1 MLLPMKRWQVAP
13 QVHDQYLAG
22 FPDLPPLLVQ
32 VLYSREIEDPAAASD
47 FLAGRVAIDDP
58 FLLKGM
64 DRAVPRL
71 QRAICRGEK
80 IAIYGDFDA
89 DGVTATALLVQVLSS
104 LGARVE
110 PYIPDRV
117 DEGYGLNLGALRK
130 LYLRRVRLVVTVD
143 CGVRSVHE
151 VEQANRHL
159 NLIITDHHLPG
170 DRLPP
175 ATAIIDPKQ
184 SGCSYPFQNLSG
196 VGLAYKLAQALLARP
211 PAGSPPVPDLQESLL
226 DLVALGTVADMAPLL
241 GENRLLVQRGLNA
254 LNEAS
259 RPGVA
264 ALMADAGLRR
274 GEVDSTAIGFRLGPR
289 LNAAG
294 RLEHAML
301 AYDLLTKTDGLETKN
316 LAERLGELNRR
327 RQQLTDETVA
337 AAEAQVLA
345 DDPEARLYLAA
356 SPDFKP
362 GILGL
367 AASRLTE
374 AYYRPSVVVEWGEE
388 ESRGSC
394 RSIPEFH
401 ITAALDEC
409 QDLLIRHGGHSAA
422 AGFTV
427 ATSNLPALR
436 ERLQAIAA
444 ERLAGVELRPSLKI
458 DAVLPLEEAGWP
470 VQDLLSQVEPCGAE
484 NPTPVL
490 LSRDVEVR
498 EVKAM
503 GVDQKH
509 LKLVLRDRRGV
520 TWDAVLFRGGNL
532 RDQVPSRIDVAY
544 CLKASEWNGERRLQ
558 LEVQDLQASTQPI
571 TLGIPQE
578 ERAEARTPNLRTNY
592 AR

>member
-1 MLLPMKRWQVAP
+1 MSLPVKRWRAVTQP
-13 QVHDQYLAG
+13 RDQQPACL
-22 FPDLPPLLVQ
+22 PDLPPLLAQ
-32 VLYSREIEDPAAASD
+32 VLCNRGITEQAAASD
-47 FLAGRVAIDDP
+47 FLAGRVAVDDP

-71 QRAICRGEK
+71 QRAICRREK
-80 IAIYGDFDA
+80 IAVYGDFDA
-89 DGVTATALLVQVLSS
+89 DGVTATALLVRALSS

-143 CGVRSVHE
+143 CGVRSVRE

-184 SGCSYPFQNLSG
+184 PGCSYPFKGLSG

-211 PAGSPPVPDLQESLL
+211 PAGSQPIPDLLELLL
-226 DLVALGTVADMAPLL
+226 DLVAIGTVADLAPLL
-241 GENRLLVQRGLNA
+241 GENRSLVRRGLNA

-259 RPGVA
+259 RPGVS
-264 ALMADAGLRR
+264 ALMADAGLRK
-274 GEVDSTAIGFRLGPR
+274 GEVNSAAIGFRLGPR

-301 AYDLLTKTDGLETKN
+301 AYDLLTKTDGLETRT

-356 SPDFKP
+356 SPEFKP
-362 GILGL
+362 GIVGL

-374 AYYRPSVVVEWGEE
+374 AYYRPSIVVELGEE

-394 RSIPEFH
+394 RSIPEFD

-409 QDLLIRHGGHSAA
+409 QDLLIRYGGHHAA

-436 ERLQAIAA
+436 DRLRAIAA
-444 ERLAGVELRPSLKI
+444 ERLAGVELRPSLEI
-458 DAVLPLEEAGWP
+458 DAELPLEEVGGP
-470 VQDLLSQVEPCGAE
+470 TYELLSQVEPCGAE

-498 EVKAM
+498 EIRAM
-503 GVDQKH
+503 GADQKH
-509 LKLVLRDRRGV
+509 LKLVLRDRRGAA
-520 TWDAVLFRGGNL
+520 WDAILFRGGHL
-532 RDQVPSRIDVAY
+532 RDQVPGRIDVAY
-544 CLKASEWNGERRLQ
+544 CLLANEWNGEKRLQ
-558 LEVQDLQASTQPI
+558 LEVQDLKAS
-571 TLGIPQE
+571 L
-578 ERAEARTPNLRTNY
+578 
-592 AR
+592 

>member
-1 MLLPMKRWQVAP
+1 VKRWRDATRP
-13 QVHDQYLAG
+13 RDQQPACL
-22 FPDLPPLLVQ
+22 PDLPPLLAQ
-32 VLYSREIEDPAAASD
+32 VLCNRGITEQAAASD
-47 FLAGRVAIDDP
+47 FLTGRMAVDDP

-71 QRAICRGEK
+71 QRAICRREK
-80 IAIYGDFDA
+80 IAVYGDFDA
-89 DGVTATALLVQVLSS
+89 DGVTATAVLVRALSS

-130 LYLRRVRLVVTVD
+130 LYLHRVRLVVTVD

-184 SGCSYPFQNLSG
+184 PGCSYPFKGLSG
-196 VGLAYKLAQALLARP
+196 VGLAYKLVQALLARP
-211 PAGSPPVPDLQESLL
+211 PAGFQPVPDLLESLL
-226 DLVALGTVADMAPLL
+226 DLVAIGTVADLAPLL
-241 GENRLLVQRGLNA
+241 DENRSLVRRGLNA

-264 ALMADAGLRR
+264 ALMADAGLRK

-301 AYDLLTKTDGLETKN
+301 AYDLLTKTDGLETRT

-356 SPDFKP
+356 SPEFKP
-362 GILGL
+362 GIVGL

-374 AYYRPSVVVEWGEE
+374 TYYRPSIVVELGGE

-394 RSIPEFH
+394 RSIPEFD
-401 ITAALDEC
+401 ITTALDEC
-409 QDLLIRHGGHSAA
+409 QDLLIRYGGHRAA

-436 ERLQAIAA
+436 DRLRAIAT
-444 ERLAGVELRPSLKI
+444 ERLAGVELRPSLEI
-458 DAVLPLEEAGWP
+458 DAELPLEEVGG
-470 VQDLLSQVEPCGAE
+470 DTYELLSQVEPCGAE

-498 EVKAM
+498 EIKAM
-503 GVDQKH
+503 GADQKH
-509 LKLVLRDRRGV
+509 LKLVLRDRRGAA
-520 TWDAVLFRGGNL
+520 WDAILFRGGHL
-532 RDQVPSRIDVAY
+532 RGKVPGRIDVAY
-544 CLKASEWNGERRLQ
+544 CLLANEWNGEKRLQ
-558 LEVQDLQASTQPI
+558 LEVQDLKAS
-571 TLGIPQE
+571 L
-578 ERAEARTPNLRTNY
+578 
-592 AR
+592 

>member
-1 MLLPMKRWQVAP
+1 MKRWRDLTQSR
-13 QVHDQYLAG
+13 DQDPAR

-32 VLYSREIEDPAAASD
+32 VLRNRGIVDSAVASD
-47 FLAGRVAIDDP
+47 FLAARVAVDDP

-80 IAIYGDFDA
+80 IAVYGDFDA
-89 DGVTATALLVQVLSS
+89 DGVTATAVLVQVLSS

-130 LYLRRVRLVVTVD
+130 LYRRGVRLVVTVD
-143 CGVRSVHE
+143 CGVRSVKE
-151 VEQANRHL
+151 VEQVDPHL
-159 NLIITDHHLPG
+159 NLIVTDHHLPS

-184 SGCSYPFQNLSG
+184 PDCPYPFKGLSG

-211 PAGSPPVPDLQESLL
+211 PATSQPVPDLHESLL
-226 DLVALGTVADMAPLL
+226 DLVAIGTVADLAPLL
-241 GENRLLVQRGLNA
+241 GENRALVRCGLSA
-254 LNEAS
+254 LNEAN

-264 ALMADAGLRR
+264 ALMADAGLRK
-274 GEVDSTAIGFRLGPR
+274 GEVDSLAIGFRLGPR

-301 AYDLLTKTDGLETKN
+301 AYDLLTKTDGLETKA

-337 AAEAQVLA
+337 AAETQVLA
-345 DDPEARLYLAA
+345 GDPEARLYLAA
-356 SPDFKP
+356 SRDFKP
-362 GILGL
+362 GIVGL

-374 AYYRPSVVVEWGEE
+374 AYYRPSIVVELGEK

-394 RSIPEFH
+394 RSIPEFD

-409 QDLLIRHGGHSAA
+409 QDLLIRHGGHRAA

-427 ATSNLPALR
+427 ATANVPVLR
-436 ERLQAIAA
+436 ERLRAIAA
-444 ERLAGVELRPSLKI
+444 EQLAGVELRPTLEI
-458 DAVLPLEEAGWP
+458 DAEVPLEEIGWP
-470 VQDLLSQVEPCGAE
+470 SRDLMSQLEPCGAG

-498 EVKAM
+498 DIRTM
-503 GVDQKH
+503 GADQKH
-509 LKLVLRDRRGV
+509 LKLALRDLRGA
-520 TWDAVLFRGGNL
+520 TWDAILFRGGHL
-532 RDQVPSRIDVAY
+532 RDQVPDRVDVTY
-544 CLKASEWNGERRLQ
+544 CLQASEWNGEKRLQ
-558 LEVQDLQASTQPI
+558 LEIQDLRPV
-571 TLGIPQE
+571 L
-578 ERAEARTPNLRTNY
+578 
-592 AR
+592 

>member
-1 MLLPMKRWQVAP
+1 MKRWRDVTQSR
-13 QVHDQYLAG
+13 DQHPACL
-22 FPDLPPLLVQ
+22 PDLPPLLAQ
-32 VLYSREIEDPAAASD
+32 VLCGRGITDPSAASD
-47 FLAGRVAIDDP
+47 FLASRVTIDDP
-58 FLLKGM
+58 FLLEGM
-64 DRAVPRL
+64 NRAVPRL
-71 QRAICRGEK
+71 HQAIYRGQK
-80 IAIYGDFDA
+80 IAVYGDFDA
-89 DGVTATALLVQVLSS
+89 DGVTATAVLVRVLSS

-130 LYLRRVRLVVTVD
+130 LYRRGVRLVVTVD
-143 CGVRSVHE
+143 CGVRSITE
-151 VEQANRHL
+151 AEQVDRHM

-184 SGCSYPFQNLSG
+184 PGCAYPFKDLAG

-211 PAGSPPVPDLQESLL
+211 PAGPQPAPDIEESLL
-226 DLVALGTVADMAPLL
+226 DLVAIGTVADLAPLL
-241 GENRLLVQRGLNA
+241 GENRSLVRRGLDA

-264 ALMADAGLRR
+264 ALIADAGLRK

-294 RLEHAML
+294 RLEHAMI
-301 AYDLLTKTDGLETKN
+301 AYDLLTKTDALETRN

-345 DDPEARLYLAA
+345 EDPGARLYLAA

-362 GILGL
+362 GIVGL

-374 AYYRPSVVVEWGEE
+374 AYYRPSVVVEVGEE

-401 ITAALDEC
+401 ITEALDEC
-409 QDLLIRHGGHSAA
+409 RELLIRHGGHRVA

-427 ATSNLPALR
+427 ATANLPVLR

-444 ERLAGVELRPSLKI
+444 ERLAGVELKPTLEI
-458 DAVLPLEEAGWP
+458 NAEVPLEEVGWP
-470 VQDLLSQVEPCGAE
+470 TYQLLSQLEPCGAE

-498 EVKAM
+498 EIKVM
-503 GVDQKH
+503 GAEQKH
-509 LKLVLRDRRGV
+509 LKLVLRDRRGAA
-520 TWDAVLFRGGNL
+520 WDAVLFRGGHL
-532 RDQVPSRIDVAY
+532 CDEVPGRVDVAY
-544 CLKASEWNGERRLQ
+544 CLLANKWNGEDRLQ
-558 LEVQDLQASTQPI
+558 LEVQDLRAS
-571 TLGIPQE
+571 L
-578 ERAEARTPNLRTNY
+578 
-592 AR
+592 